1 MQKINF
7 EDGQLVK
14 KGYVEID
21 GTQYP
26 TEEAEYDGATPLSAH
41 ILNKMQDNIEEAIDN
56 IDLTDYYNKSEVD
69 TKLDNIQALPTG
81 GTTGQV
87 LTKNSETDGDATWKD
102 STGGDNLPIGTIVD
116 YDGDTVP
123 DGYEEADSM
132 NINNGVVLWENP
144 DATVEFIAQTIN
156 LSSSN
161 YDYVEISFARR
172 IIDDVGNKI
181 RIEKAEKN
189 TSGHTESEYLTTGSS
204 VNIASRLFNISDNT
218 ISFENNLL
226 QQTGSS
232 RAINNNYNVPIKVI
246 GYKNKISIALEQ
258 ESVYSTEEV
267 VIGKWL
273 GKPLYRRIVNVGQ
286 LQSTASGK
294 FIDCNYDITICK
306 CVKLY
311 GYAYSNS
318 GQTIPLPYSD
328 CNNVS
333 SSIMLSLQDDGKI
346 RIFVGTDRSM
356 YTECYVVLEYT
367 KTTDTEEV

>member
-1 MQKINF
+1 MKKDNKYELAVF
-7 EDGQLVK
+7 EDNDKADLV
-14 KGYVEID
+14 
-21 GTQYP
+21 
-26 TEEAEYDGATPLSAH
+26 EYS
-41 ILNKMQDNIEEAIDN
+41 KQMQESIEKA
-56 IDLTDYYNKSEVD
+56 
-69 TKLDNIQALPTG
+69 LDNNKGEKGEKGDKGDSGNSLPIG

-87 LTKNSETDGDATWKD
+87 LTKNSETDGDASWKD
-102 STGGDNLPIGTIVD
+102 SAGGDNLPVGTIVD

-123 DGYEEADSM
+123 DGYEEVDSM
-132 NINNGVVLWENP
+132 DINNGVVLWENP
-144 DATVEFIAQTIN
+144 DTTVEFIAQTIN

-204 VNIASRLFNISDNT
+204 VNIASRLFSISDNT

-267 VIGKWL
+267 IVGKWF
-273 GKPLYRRIVNVGQ
+273 GKPLYRKVLNITLPEEALNSDYECADLSSVNIDKLVKLEGLIDATSTQVILNLAYKGNIQYCSCYYAKETKKLRYATNNEQYVNV
-286 LQSTASGK
+286 TAY
-294 FIDCNYDITICK
+294 II
-306 CVKLY
+306 
-311 GYAYSNS
+311 
-318 GQTIPLPYSD
+318 
-328 CNNVS
+328 
-333 SSIMLSLQDDGKI
+333 
-346 RIFVGTDRSM
+346 
-356 YTECYVVLEYT
+356 LEYT
-367 KTTDTEEV
+367 KTTDTEGV